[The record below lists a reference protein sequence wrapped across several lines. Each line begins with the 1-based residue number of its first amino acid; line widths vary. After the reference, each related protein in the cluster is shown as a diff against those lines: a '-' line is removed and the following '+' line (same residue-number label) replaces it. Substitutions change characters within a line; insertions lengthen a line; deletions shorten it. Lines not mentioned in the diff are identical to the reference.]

1 MARHGCGGT
10 VGGKMQGVRRSFLMS
25 RSAKHRVQACRSPS
39 RAPVGRRLGS
49 WPLQVGRRS
58 VEALSYVHGSAGPP
72 LVAAT
77 IGAFLDDVAAQN
89 GEREAIVCVEQ
100 GVRWTY
106 AELKA
111 QADAFAAGLLAL
123 GLEPGDRLG
132 IWSPNR
138 VEWVVVQFAAA
149 KAGLILVNINPA
161 YRLSELEHV
170 LRVAGCRALVT
181 AFQFKSSDY
190 PAMAAELVP
199 ELVLSRE
206 PVTSTRLPELRRL
219 IVFDDA
225 QGCDCLRYSEVIARG
240 RASGLERLSALT
252 LDFDDPVNI
261 EFTSGTTG
269 LPKGVTLSHH
279 NLLNNGLQVGVTTG
293 IKPEDRVC
301 IPVPLYHCFGMV
313 MGVLACLTQ
322 GATIVFPSEG
332 FEALR
337 VLQAIAAERCTQVY
351 GVPTMF
357 IAILGEDTFADF
369 DLTSLRGG
377 IMAGAPCPVEV
388 MKAVMRDMNM
398 AEVTIAYGMTE
409 TSPISFQTRI
419 SDPVDVRVSTVGR
432 IMPHLEVKIVDE
444 TDRVTP
450 LGQAG
455 QLCTRGYS
463 VMLGYWGEEA
473 KTREVLDGEGWMH
486 TGDLAV
492 LDEEG
497 YCRIIGRSKDIVIRG
512 GENISPREIEE
523 FLYRHPSIRD
533 VQVVGVPDDR
543 FGEELCAWI
552 MLQPGAAV
560 AADDIR
566 AFCRGQIA
574 HFKIPRYV
582 KFVDSFPTTATGK
595 VQKFMIRAAMIEE
608 LGLRAAAS

>member
-1 MARHGCGGT
+1 
-10 VGGKMQGVRRSFLMS
+10 
-25 RSAKHRVQACRSPS
+25 
-39 RAPVGRRLGS
+39 
-49 WPLQVGRRS
+49 

-77 IGAFLDDVAAQN
+77 IGAFLDGVAAQK
-89 GEREAIVCVEQ
+89 GAHEALVCVQQ

-106 AELKA
+106 GELKA

-138 VEWVVVQFAAA
+138 AEWVAVQFAAA

-161 YRLSELEHV
+161 YRVAELEHV
-170 LRVAGCRALVT
+170 LRVAGCKALVT
-181 AFQFKSSDY
+181 AFQFKSSNY
-190 PAMAAELVP
+190 PAMVAELVP
-199 ELVLSRE
+199 DLVHSRK
-206 PVTSTRLPELRRL
+206 PVTSKHLPELRRL

-225 QGCDCLRYSEVIARG
+225 QGCDCLHYSDVVALG
-240 RASGLERLSALT
+240 RSSGFERLSTLK
-252 LDFDDPVNI
+252 LDFDAPVNI
-261 EFTSGTTG
+261 QFTSGTTG
-269 LPKGVTLSHH
+269 LPKGVTLTHH
-279 NLLNNGLQVGVTTG
+279 NLLNNGLQVGVATG
-293 IKPEDRVC
+293 IGPEDRVC
-301 IPVPLYHCFGMV
+301 LPVPLYHCFGMV

-322 GATIVFPSEG
+322 GATMVVPSEG
-332 FEALR
+332 FEPLR
-337 VLQAIAAERCTQVY
+337 ALQAIAAERCTHLY

-357 IAILGEDTFADF
+357 IAILGEDTFAEF
-369 DLTSLRGG
+369 DLKSLRGG

-388 MKAVMRDMNM
+388 MRAVMRDMNM

-409 TSPISFQTRI
+409 TSPVSFQTRI

-432 IMPHLEVKIVDE
+432 IMPHLEVKIVD
-444 TDRVTP
+444 DSDHVVP

-463 VMLGYWGEEA
+463 VMLGYWGEDA
-473 KTREVLDGEGWMH
+473 KSREVLDAAGWMH
-486 TGDLAV
+486 TGDLAE
-492 LDEEG
+492 LDEQG

-523 FLYRHPSIRD
+523 FLYRNPSVRD
-533 VQVVGVPDDR
+533 VQVVGVPDER

-552 MLQPGAAV
+552 VLQPGASV
-560 AADDIR
+560 GVDDIR

-574 HFKIPRYV
+574 HFKIPRYI

-595 VQKFMIRAAMIEE
+595 VQKFVIKAAMIEE
-608 LGLRAAAS
+608 LGLRTAQS

>member
-1 MARHGCGGT
+1 
-10 VGGKMQGVRRSFLMS
+10 
-25 RSAKHRVQACRSPS
+25 
-39 RAPVGRRLGS
+39 
-49 WPLQVGRRS
+49 

-77 IGAFLDDVAAQN
+77 IGAFLDDVAAQK
-89 GEREAIVCVEQ
+89 GAREALVCVQQ

-138 VEWVVVQFAAA
+138 AEWVAVQFAAA

-161 YRLSELEHV
+161 YRVAELEHV
-170 LRVAGCRALVT
+170 LRVAGCKALVT
-181 AFQFKSSDY
+181 AFQFKSSNY
-190 PAMAAELVP
+190 PAMVAELVSD
-199 ELVLSRE
+199 LVRSRK
-206 PVTSTRLPELRRL
+206 PVASERLPELRRL

-225 QGCDCLRYSEVIARG
+225 QGCDCLHYSDVIALG
-240 RASGLERLSALT
+240 RSSIVDDVSALK
-252 LDFDDPVNI
+252 LDFDDPI
-261 EFTSGTTG
+261 DIQFTSGTTG
-269 LPKGVTLSHH
+269 LPKGVTLTHH
-279 NLLNNGLQVGVTTG
+279 NLLNNGLQVGVATG
-293 IKPEDRVC
+293 IGPEDRVC
-301 IPVPLYHCFGMV
+301 LPVPLYHCFGMV

-322 GATIVFPSEG
+322 GATMVLPSEG
-332 FEALR
+332 FEPFR
-337 VLQAIAAERCTQVY
+337 VLQAIATERCTHLY

-369 DLTSLRGG
+369 DLKSLRGG

-388 MKAVMRDMNM
+388 MRAVMRDMNM

-409 TSPISFQTRI
+409 TSPVSFQTRV

-432 IMPHLEVKIVDE
+432 IMPHLEVKIVDDS
-444 TDRVTP
+444 DRVVP

-463 VMLGYWGEEA
+463 VMLGYWGEDD
-473 KTREVLDGEGWMH
+473 KTREVLDAAGWMH

-492 LDEEG
+492 LDEQG
-497 YCRIIGRSKDIVIRG
+497 YCRIIGRSKDLVIRG

-523 FLYRHPSIRD
+523 FLYRHPSVRD
-533 VQVVGVPDDR
+533 VQVVGLPDER

-552 MLQPGAAV
+552 VLQAGASAG
-560 AADDIR
+560 ADDIR

-574 HFKIPRYV
+574 HFKIPRYI

-595 VQKFMIRAAMIEE
+595 VQKFVIKAAMIEE
-608 LGLRAAAS
+608 LGLRKGQS